1 MAGQLITLPVRL
13 WWRGTMLLLHTA
25 EDATELALGATLRV
39 VGALENLRPGSSAPE
54 PDYGPAFTEPA
65 PQPPSEPARETG
77 VAHAEPSRA
86 TDGGNGNGAGL
97 ELASERLAR
106 EGFPTSVDLTED
118 VSEEPVHVSEEPV
131 LVEEI
136 AEPGAEE
143 GAGASVHVQEPWDGY
158 QRMNAREV
166 IARCG
171 EATMAELVAV
181 QLYESG
187 HRNRQTVLQ
196 AVARAMKSPGRTL

>member
-13 WWRGTMLLLHTA
+13 WWRGAMLLLHTA

-39 VGALENLRPGSSAPE
+39 AGALENLRGGSSPTE
-54 PDYGPAFTEPA
+54 PDHPPVFTEPA
-65 PQPPSEPARETG
+65 PPPSRGTEREG
-77 VAHAEPSRA
+77 SER
-86 TDGGNGNGAGL
+86 GNGNGAGP

-106 EGFPTSVDLTED
+106 EGFTTSVDLTD
-118 VSEEPVHVSEEPV
+118 PGSEPVQEPAHVSEEPV

-143 GAGASVHVQEPWDGY
+143 GAGASVHVQEPWEGY

-187 HRNRQTVLQ
+187 HRNRQTVLE

>member
-1 MAGQLITLPVRL
+1 MLI
-13 WWRGTMLLLHTA
+13 LHTA
-25 EDATELALGATLRV
+25 EDATELAVGATLRV
-39 VGALENLRPGSSAPE
+39 AGALENLRAGRSRTE
-54 PDYGPAFTEPA
+54 PDQAPVFTEPA
-65 PQPPSEPARETG
+65 PRPPSEPARGTG
-77 VAHAEPSRA
+77 
-86 TDGGNGNGAGL
+86 DGNGAGP

-106 EGFPTSVDLTED
+106 EGFTTTV
-118 VSEEPVHVSEEPV
+118 EEADTGSPEPAHVSEEPV
-131 LVEEI
+131 LVEES

-143 GAGASVHVQEPWDGY
+143 GAGASVHVREPWDGY

-171 EATMAELVAV
+171 EATMAQLVAV

-196 AVARAMKSPGRTL
+196 AVAREMKSPGRTL